1 MQLVDM
7 HRLIS
12 LDRRYHKMATDRVSS
27 KTPVAVAE
35 YNSSGFYNAPAGV
48 NRIFVSTIGASGG
61 PGGLTVNGADS
72 SGQGGPAISGGAAY
86 AISPGITYTVTI
98 GAVGARGTSG
108 TNITGRYGIEG
119 TNNGG
124 TGSTGGSTTF
134 DSSVT
139 ANGGTG
145 GSGSGAATAT
155 GSAGTMSF
163 GQTSLPPVYP
173 AGAVVRTVDTSTG
186 ATQGA
191 RAGRIT
197 IFPLT

>member
-1 MQLVDM
+1 
-7 HRLIS
+7 
-12 LDRRYHKMATDRVSS
+12 MASDRVNS
-27 KTPVAVAE
+27 KTPVGIAE

-61 PGGLTVNGADS
+61 PGGLTVNGADT
-72 SGQGGPAISGGAAY
+72 SGQGGAAISGGAAY
-86 AISPGITYTVTI
+86 SISPGVTYTVTI
-98 GAVGARGTSG
+98 GAVGARGASG

-134 DSSVT
+134 DSTIT

-145 GSGSGAATAT
+145 GSGSGNAIAT
-155 GSAGTMSF
+155 GTAGTMSF
-163 GQTSLPPVYP
+163 GQTTLPPVYP
-173 AGAVVRTVDTSTG
+173 AGAVVRTVNTSTG
-186 ATQGA
+186 ATQGL
-191 RAGRIT
+191 RAGKVI